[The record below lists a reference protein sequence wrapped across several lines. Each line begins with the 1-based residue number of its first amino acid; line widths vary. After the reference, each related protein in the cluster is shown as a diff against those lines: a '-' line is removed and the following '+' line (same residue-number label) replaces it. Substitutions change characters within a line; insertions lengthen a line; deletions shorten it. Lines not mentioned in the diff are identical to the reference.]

1 MAKKKK
7 QAEGP
12 KGSPAYMT
20 TYGDMMTLLL
30 CFFVLIVSFSTMEI
44 EKFKAAA
51 ASLKGALSALPY
63 QTKVLPSPVQM
74 QRSTKGEKKQ
84 KSRRRSRAIA
94 KLRKM
99 IRERNLG
106 KIVKV
111 RVNQAGV
118 HVTIGD
124 PALFDSGRTEIKSG
138 ILPILNQIVEV
149 VYTGGELI
157 RVEGHTDNIPIK
169 TAQFRDNWDLSIGRA
184 LSVIRYIRSRQGDLD
199 PRSLQPVGCG
209 EFHPVASNDT
219 PEGRAKNRRVEIFVE
234 FGE

>member
-1 MAKKKK
+1 
-7 QAEGP
+7 
-12 KGSPAYMT
+12 MT

-51 ASLKGALSALPY
+51 ASLKGALSSLPY

-74 QRSTKGEKKQ
+74 TRETKGEKKQ

-111 RVNQAGV
+111 RENQAGV

-124 PALFDSGRTEIKSG
+124 PALFDSGRTEIKPG
-138 ILPILNQIVEV
+138 ILPILNQIIEV
-149 VYTGGELI
+149 MYTGTELI
-157 RVEGHTDNIPIK
+157 RVEGHTDNLPIK

-184 LSVIRYIRSRQGDLD
+184 LSVIRYIRSQQGDID
-199 PRSLQPVGCG
+199 PRRLRPVGCG
-209 EFHPVASNDT
+209 EFHPVDSNDT
-219 PEGRAKNRRVEIFVE
+219 PEGRAMNRRVEIFVE
-234 FGE
+234 FEE